1 LFSWVK
7 RLFEGAK
14 VTKILE
20 TGNLKTKKGAPETE
34 APS

>member
-1 LFSWVK
+1 LVK

-20 TGNLKTKKGAPETE
+20 TAKLETKKGAPETE